1 MLCHVW
7 QILVLSLLLALAAI
21 PAQQTTSS
29 SARSAVRDTVASCDT
44 SPSSTV
50 YAFRLH
56 PGQDVYTEIVNFAA
70 NHSLSAAYII
80 SCVGSLTQVILVTR
94 CDMCEKARMR
104 LTMLGRYLI

>member
-7 QILVLSLLLALAAI
+7 QIFVLSLLLALAAI
-21 PAQQTTSS
+21 TAQETASS
-29 SARSAVRDTVASCDT
+29 SARSAVRDTSCDT